1 MKKKYRPVRSPRFER
16 ELKRA
21 ERRGL
26 NIDEAE
32 TLIVKLSNDELLE
45 HRHHDHPLHGEYE
58 GFREC
63 HISPDWLLIYKKD
76 KGELILYLHR
86 TGTHRDLF

>member
-1 MKKKYRPVRSPRFER
+1 MKKKYRPVKSPRFER

-21 ERRGL
+21 GRRGL

-32 TLIVKLSNDELLE
+32 ALIVKLSNDEPLE
-45 HRHHDHPLHGEYE
+45 RRHHDHPLHGKYE

-63 HISPDWLLIYKKD
+63 HINPDWLLVYRKEED
-76 KGELILYLHR
+76 ELVLFLHR
-86 TGTHRDLF
+86 TGTHSDLF